1 MFKYLDKDGR
11 NAEFA
16 IDTDDTAVLKIG
28 AYEFEGMKIPAR
40 NIDLKPY
47 QGKMVRIYIEKDG
60 SYSTDHGTHE
70 WLLIMGMV
78 PEITY
83 KSVPDGTDE
92 NGQTRMKQEE
102 VPIDLNDVEFTVFAL
117 PETED

>member
-11 NAEFA
+11 NAKFA
-16 IDTDDTAVLKIG
+16 IDSENPAVLKIG

-40 NIDLKPY
+40 DIDMTPY

-60 SYSTDHGTHE
+60 SYSMDYGTHE
-70 WLLIMGMV
+70 WLLVMGIV
-78 PEITY
+78 PEVTY
-83 KSVPDGTDE
+83 KNVADGTDE

-102 VPIDLNDVEFTVFAL
+102 VPIDLHDTELTVFAL

>member
-1 MFKYLDKDGR
+1 MFKYLDKNGR

-16 IDTDDTAVLKIG
+16 IDADNPIVLKIG

-40 NIDLKPY
+40 DIDLTTY

-60 SYSTDHGTHE
+60 SYSTNHGTHE
-70 WLLIMGMV
+70 WLLIMGKV

-83 KSVPDGTDE
+83 KSVVDGTDE
-92 NGQTRMKQEE
+92 TGQTRMKQEE
-102 VPIDLNDVEFTVFAL
+102 VPIDLNDADFTVFAL
-117 PETED
+117 PEED

>member
-1 MFKYLDKDGR
+1 MFKYLDKDGQ

-16 IDTDDTAVLKIG
+16 IDTDNPAVLKIG

-60 SYSTDHGTHE
+60 SYSTDYGTHE

-78 PEITY
+78 PKPTY
-83 KSVPDGTDE
+83 KSVADGTDE